1 MSTHAAIA
9 AHASRAVPGY
19 LVSALASSPA
29 AGPGAMTQ
37 DLLPQPATQP
47 ATPADRFASLGHAKV
62 HERETT
68 LFREGDAAG
77 SVFRVLSGM
86 VRLYKMLPDGRRQI
100 IGFLQAGEMMGLAFA
115 DQYLYTAETVTA
127 TTIQRIPRLEL
138 DALMDAQPAFARR
151 LLSTTTSELMAA
163 QDQMVL
169 LGRKTAAEKV
179 ATFLMRLGDRKGAGK
194 GDGKGDG
201 RTIDLPMSR
210 GDIADHLG
218 LTTETVSRTLTKLKS
233 TRLIRILVGGKLEL
247 LDRDA
252 LADLAGG
259 F

>member
-9 AHASRAVPGY
+9 AHANRAVPGY
-19 LVSALASSPA
+19 LVSALAMTPNAGMGA
-29 AGPGAMTQ
+29 AV
-37 DLLPQPATQP
+37 QPRNPTDP
-47 ATPADRFASLGHAKV
+47 LASLGHSKV
-62 HERETT
+62 YERETT
-68 LFREGDAAG
+68 VFSEGDAAG
-77 SVFRVLSGM
+77 SVFRVMSGM

-100 IGFLQAGEMMGLAFA
+100 IGFLQAGDMMGLAFA
-115 DQYLYTAETVTA
+115 AQYLYTAETVTA

-138 DALMDAQPAFARR
+138 DAMMDAQPTFARK
-151 LLSTTTSELMAA
+151 LLSATTSELMAA

-179 ATFLMRLGDRKGAGK
+179 ATFLLRLSDRKGGEQ
-194 GDGKGDG
+194 
-201 RTIDLPMSR
+201 TIDLPMGRS
-210 GDIADHLG
+210 DIADHLG

-233 TRLIRILVGGKLEL
+233 SRLIRILVGGKLDL

>member
-9 AHASRAVPGY
+9 AHANRAVPGY
-19 LVSALASSPA
+19 LVSALAMTPNAGMGA
-29 AGPGAMTQ
+29 AI
-37 DLLPQPATQP
+37 QPRN
-47 ATPADRFASLGHAKV
+47 PADPLASLGHAKV
-62 HERETT
+62 YERETT
-68 LFREGDAAG
+68 VFTEGDAAG
-77 SVFRVLSGM
+77 SVFRVMSGM

-100 IGFLQAGEMMGLAFA
+100 IGFLQAGDMMGLAFA
-115 DQYLYTAETVTA
+115 AQYLYTAETVTA

-138 DALMDAQPAFARR
+138 DALMDAQPAFARK
-151 LLSTTTSELMAA
+151 LLSATTSELMAA

-179 ATFLMRLGDRKGAGK
+179 ATFLLRLSDRKCGGK
-194 GDGKGDG
+194 GDD
-201 RTIDLPMSR
+201 RTIDLPMGRS
-210 GDIADHLG
+210 DIADHLG

-233 TRLIRILVGGKLEL
+233 SRLIRILVGGKLDL

>member
-9 AHASRAVPGY
+9 AHANRAVPGY
-19 LVSALASSPA
+19 LVSALAMTPSAGLGAGVGA
-29 AGPGAMTQ
+29 AI
-37 DLLPQPATQP
+37 QPRN
-47 ATPADRFASLGHAKV
+47 PADPLASLGHAKV
-62 HERETT
+62 YERETT
-68 LFREGDAAG
+68 VFTEGDAAG
-77 SVFRVLSGM
+77 SVFRVMSGM

-100 IGFLQAGEMMGLAFA
+100 IGFLQAGDMMGLAFA
-115 DQYLYTAETVTA
+115 AQYLYTAETVTA

-138 DALMDAQPAFARR
+138 DALMDAQPAFARK
-151 LLSTTTSELMAA
+151 LLSATTSELMAA

-179 ATFLMRLGDRKGAGK
+179 ATFLLRLSDRKCGGK
-194 GDGKGDG
+194 GDGKGDD
-201 RTIDLPMSR
+201 RTIDLPMGRS
-210 GDIADHLG
+210 DIADHLG

-233 TRLIRILVGGKLEL
+233 SRLIRILVGGKLDL

>member
-9 AHASRAVPGY
+9 AHTHRAVPGY
-19 LVSALASSPA
+19 LVSALAISPN
-29 AGPGAMTQ
+29 AGIGSAV
-37 DLLPQPATQP
+37 QPRN
-47 ATPADRFASLGHAKV
+47 PADPLASLGHSKV
-62 HERETT
+62 YERESTV
-68 LFREGDAAG
+68 FGEGDAAG
-77 SVFRVLSGM
+77 SVFRVMSGM

-100 IGFLQAGEMMGLAFA
+100 IGFLQAGDMMGLAFA
-115 DQYLYTAETVTA
+115 AQYLYTAETVTA

-138 DALMDAQPAFARR
+138 DALMDAQPAFARK
-151 LLSTTTSELMAA
+151 LLSATTSELMAA

-179 ATFLMRLGDRKGAGK
+179 ATFLLRLSDRKGGK
-194 GDGKGDG
+194 GDEH
-201 RTIDLPMSR
+201 TIDLPMGRS
-210 GDIADHLG
+210 DIADHLG

>member
-9 AHASRAVPGY
+9 AHANRAVPGY
-19 LVSALASSPA
+19 LVSALAMSPA
-29 AGPGAMTQ
+29 SGLGAVQPRNPVDPLAG
-37 DLLPQPATQP
+37 
-47 ATPADRFASLGHAKV
+47 LGHAKV

-68 LFREGDAAG
+68 LFSEGDDAG
-77 SVFRVLSGM
+77 SVFRVMSGM

-100 IGFLQAGEMMGLAFA
+100 IGFLQAGDMMGLAFA
-115 DQYLYTAETVTA
+115 AQYLYTAETVTV

-138 DALMDAQPAFARR
+138 DALMDAQPAFARK
-151 LLSTTTSELMAA
+151 LLSATTSELMAA

-169 LGRKTAAEKV
+169 LGRKTACEKV
-179 ATFLMRLGDRKGAGK
+179 ATFLLRLSDRKALGG
-194 GDGKGDG
+194 GDE
-201 RTIDLPMSR
+201 RTIDLPMGRS
-210 GDIADHLG
+210 DIADHLG

-252 LADLAGG
+252 LADLASC

>member
-9 AHASRAVPGY
+9 AHANRAVPGY
-19 LVSALASSPA
+19 LVSALAMTPNA
-29 AGPGAMTQ
+29 ALGAGGGAA
-37 DLLPQPATQP
+37 LQPRN
-47 ATPADRFASLGHAKV
+47 PADPLASLGHAKV
-62 HERETT
+62 YEREITVFT
-68 LFREGDAAG
+68 EGDAAG
-77 SVFRVLSGM
+77 SVFRVMSGM

-100 IGFLQAGEMMGLAFA
+100 IGFLQAGDMMGLAFA
-115 DQYLYTAETVTA
+115 AQYLYTAETVTA

-138 DALMDAQPAFARR
+138 DALMDAQPAFARK
-151 LLSTTTSELMAA
+151 LLSATTSELMAA

-179 ATFLMRLGDRKGAGK
+179 ATFLLRLSDRKCGGK
-194 GDGKGDG
+194 GDD
-201 RTIDLPMSR
+201 RTIDLPMGRS
-210 GDIADHLG
+210 DIADHLG

-233 TRLIRILVGGKLEL
+233 SRLIRILVGGKLDL

>member
-9 AHASRAVPGY
+9 AHANRAVPGY
-19 LVSALASSPA
+19 LVSALAMTPNA
-29 AGPGAMTQ
+29 AVGAAI
-37 DLLPQPATQP
+37 QPRN
-47 ATPADRFASLGHAKV
+47 PADPLASLGHAKV
-62 HERETT
+62 YERETT
-68 LFREGDAAG
+68 VFSEGDAAG
-77 SVFRVLSGM
+77 SVFRVMSGM

-100 IGFLQAGEMMGLAFA
+100 IGFLQAGDMMGLAFA
-115 DQYLYTAETVTA
+115 AQYLYTAETVTA
-127 TTIQRIPRLEL
+127 TTIHRIPRLEL
-138 DALMDAQPAFARR
+138 DALMDAQPAFARK
-151 LLSTTTSELMAA
+151 LLSATTSELMAA

-179 ATFLMRLGDRKGAGK
+179 ATFLLRLSDRKGGGK
-194 GDGKGDG
+194 GDDC
-201 RTIDLPMSR
+201 TIDLPMGRS
-210 GDIADHLG
+210 DIADHLG

-233 TRLIRILVGGKLEL
+233 GRLIRILVGGKLDL

>member
-9 AHASRAVPGY
+9 AHANRAVPGY
-19 LVSALASSPA
+19 LVSALAMTPNAGMSA
-29 AGPGAMTQ
+29 AI
-37 DLLPQPATQP
+37 QPRN
-47 ATPADRFASLGHAKV
+47 PADPLASLGHAKV
-62 HERETT
+62 YERETT
-68 LFREGDAAG
+68 VFTEGDAAG
-77 SVFRVLSGM
+77 SVFRVMSGM

-100 IGFLQAGEMMGLAFA
+100 IGFLQAGDMMGLAFA
-115 DQYLYTAETVTA
+115 AQYLYTAETVTA

-138 DALMDAQPAFARR
+138 DALMDAQPAFARK
-151 LLSTTTSELMAA
+151 LLSATTSELMAA

-179 ATFLMRLGDRKGAGK
+179 ATFLLRLSDRKCGGK
-194 GDGKGDG
+194 GDNH
-201 RTIDLPMSR
+201 TIDLPMGRS
-210 GDIADHLG
+210 DIADHLG

-233 TRLIRILVGGKLEL
+233 SRLIRILVGGKLDL

>member
-9 AHASRAVPGY
+9 AHANRAVPGY
-19 LVSALASSPA
+19 LVSALAMAPTAGMGA
-29 AGPGAMTQ
+29 AV
-37 DLLPQPATQP
+37 QPRN
-47 ATPADRFASLGHAKV
+47 PADPLASLGHSKV
-62 HERETT
+62 YERETT
-68 LFREGDAAG
+68 LFSEGDAAG
-77 SVFRVLSGM
+77 SVFRVMSGM

-100 IGFLQAGEMMGLAFA
+100 IGFLQAGDMMGLAFA
-115 DQYLYTAETVTA
+115 AQYLYTAETVTA

-138 DALMDAQPAFARR
+138 DALMDAQPAFARK
-151 LLSTTTSELMAA
+151 LLSATTSELIAA

-179 ATFLMRLGDRKGAGK
+179 ATFLLRLCDRKCGGK
-194 GDGKGDG
+194 GDE
-201 RTIDLPMSR
+201 RTIDLPMGRS
-210 GDIADHLG
+210 DIADHLG